1 MRCKKEENLKFCTCS
16 YQYCNKKG
24 ICCECIK
31 YHRENNEIPACLF
44 PSEAEKTYDR
54 SLEFFLKV
62 WAQKLGYKLV
72 RE

>member
-1 MRCKKEENLKFCTCS
+1 MRCKKEENLKSCACT
-16 YQYCNKKG
+16 YQYCNRKG

-31 YHRENNEIPACLF
+31 YHRKNKEVPACLF
-44 PSEAEKTYDR
+44 PKEAEKMYDR